1 MMLLDRVRRTIGRHD
16 LARPDTRVVAALS
29 GGPDSV
35 ALTYLLREL
44 HDAGEL
50 CLAGLAHFNH
60 QLRPAAASDEAFCG
74 SVAAALELP
83 LVVDREDVTER
94 MRRERR
100 SIEDAAR
107 TARHAFFERA
117 RVELKADVVALG
129 HTRDDQAE
137 TYALRVLRGA
147 GLRGLA
153 SMHPRRG
160 AIIRPLL
167 DCRRADLQHYLNARS
182 LRFVCDESNDDPAIP
197 RNRVRA
203 ELLPLLEARFNPS
216 IVDSLADQAELAREE
231 WLWMHGEAI
240 ALTEQIG
247 RKEGGGWTLAA
258 ERLDRAAR
266 ALARLVVHRVM
277 TDMAGGRTI
286 TLTHVDRV
294 LELGER
300 SRMDAPGQCV
310 ERRRGVLFFQSRTP
324 GSAGR
329 WRPERPGDTAP
340 IAPFEHALSIP
351 GEVSLPELGRIVS
364 VEESGSSVNARSL
377 TPPNA
382 REAVAIVQRSA
393 VTRLAVRNR
402 RAGDRFRPIG
412 LGGAKKLQDFFVDR
426 KIARNERDKV
436 PLVVDE
442 SDRII
447 WVAGHALDE
456 EFRVTDPAQAVLILR
471 LKVLGGCA

>member
-1 MMLLDRVRRTIGRHD
+1 MMLLDRVRRTIGRHA

-35 ALTYLLREL
+35 ALAYLLREL

-50 CLAGLAHFNH
+50 RLVGLAHFNH
-60 QLRPAAASDEAFCG
+60 QLRPAAAEEEAFCG

-83 LVVDREDVTER
+83 LVVGREDVGER

-117 RVELKADVVALG
+117 RAELTADVVALG

-137 TYALRVLRGA
+137 TYALRLLRGA

-160 AIIRPLL
+160 AIVRPLL
-167 DCRRADLQHYLNARS
+167 DCRRADLGCYLNARS
-182 LRFVCDESNDDPAIP
+182 LAFVRDASNDDPAIP
-197 RNRVRA
+197 RNRVRG
-203 ELLPLLEARFNPS
+203 ELLPFLEARFNPS
-216 IVDSLADQAELAREE
+216 IVERLADQAELAREG
-231 WLWMHGEAI
+231 WLWMHGEAK

-247 RKEGGGWTLAA
+247 RREGGGWTLTAD
-258 ERLDRAAR
+258 RLDRAPR
-266 ALARLVVHRVM
+266 ALARLAVHHVM
-277 TDMAGGRTI
+277 TDLAGGRTV
-286 TLTHVDRV
+286 TLAHVDRV

-300 SRMDAPGQCV
+300 SGVDAPAQYV
-310 ERRRGVLFFQSRTP
+310 ERRGGVLFFRPRPP
-324 GSAGR
+324 GRAR
-329 WRPERPGDTAP
+329 PPERTGEV
-340 IAPFEHALSIP
+340 APFEFALAIP
-351 GEVSLPELGRIVS
+351 GELRLPELGRMVC
-364 VEESGSSVNARSL
+364 VEEAGSSVIARDL
-377 TPPNA
+377 PPA
-382 REAVAIVQRSA
+382 PVPEAVAIVQRGA
-393 VTRLAVRNR
+393 VRRLAVRNR

-426 KIARNERDKV
+426 KIARNERDKI
-436 PLVVDE
+436 PLVVNE